1 MNFDCLEISLGR
13 ILSRWK
19 MNAKICIENFSFEMK
34 YLFEMNSFNIIKY
47 NN

>member
-1 MNFDCLEISLGR
+1 MNFDSLEISLDER
-13 ILSRWK
+13 DDS
-19 MNAKICIENFSFEMK
+19 KICIENFSSSEMK

>member
-1 MNFDCLEISLGR
+1 MNFDSLEISLLEIYLDER
-13 ILSRWK
+13 DDS
-19 MNAKICIENFSFEMK
+19 KICIENFPSEMK